1 MVCVRLKSS
10 ECAVSHSTHNR
21 SCWRQADWQ
30 KGHLDQKKSFHLN
43 FPSKTFACF
52 PLTCSDYRKALSH
65 SYWLAEHQQR
75 QRHQTLLADTNTS
88 YSWLCAFRT
97 HQGTEEI
104 HLEEQNPMTKVE
116 TDKVQET
123 LNHTIIKLSR
133 KLSLATLYSKM
144 CTLWSNMASS
154 WDSLLHRRSCLF
166 AGLHS
171 ETNLAL
177 AKQTFNRNTET

>member
-1 MVCVRLKSS
+1 MVCVRLKGS

-21 SCWRQADWQ
+21 SCWRQADRQ

-133 KLSLATLYSKM
+133 KLSVAGYIIFQNVHTLKQHGIE
-144 CTLWSNMASS
+144 LG
-154 WDSLLHRRSCLF
+154 LF
-166 AGLHS
+166 TSPTIMLVCRFA
-171 ETNLAL
+171 
-177 AKQTFNRNTET
+177 FRN